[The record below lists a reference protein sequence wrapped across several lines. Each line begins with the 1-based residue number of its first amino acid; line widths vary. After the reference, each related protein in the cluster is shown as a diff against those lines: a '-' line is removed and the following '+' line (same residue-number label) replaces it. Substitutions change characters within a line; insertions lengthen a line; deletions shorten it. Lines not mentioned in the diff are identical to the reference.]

1 MNDVSWWEL
10 ASKVLIPLLFALCG
24 FGWKLYKDVQAEMTK
39 IKDKAD
45 EELKEARS
53 EADDNLKEIKREL
66 NKSIEDYRHQWIKE
80 IENTRA
86 ETQSLSKQIL
96 ALQLKIVETY
106 PTKND
111 LMELEQRIIDR
122 MKMVLESKLGH

>member
-1 MNDVSWWEL
+1 MNDIGWWEL
-10 ASKVLIPLLFALCG
+10 ASKLLIPVLFALCG
-24 FGWKLYKDVQAEMTK
+24 FGWKLYKDVQTEMVK
-39 IKDKAD
+39 IKEKAD
-45 EELKEARS
+45 DELEEAKNK
-53 EADDNLKEIKREL
+53 ADLNLKEVKREL
-66 NKSIEDYRHQWIKE
+66 NKSIEEHRLQHLRE

-122 MKMVLESKLGH
+122 MKMVLEAKFGR